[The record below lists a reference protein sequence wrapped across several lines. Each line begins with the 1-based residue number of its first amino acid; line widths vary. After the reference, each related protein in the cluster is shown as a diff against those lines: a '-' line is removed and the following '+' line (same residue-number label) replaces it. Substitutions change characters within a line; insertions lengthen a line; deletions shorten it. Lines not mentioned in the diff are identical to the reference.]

1 MDETRGQGN
10 TAEQNIVMGGDVEEQ
25 SLSNVWN
32 RRRESLGW
40 VGGWCTIA
48 RLSFAPKSFSV
59 AGTLIRPRG
68 AK

>member
-1 MDETRGQGN
+1 MDETRGPGN

-40 VGGWCTIA
+40 AGGWYT
-48 RLSFAPKSFSV
+48 V
-59 AGTLIRPRG
+59 AGPLQQRVFQE
-68 AK
+68 